1 MQTQEHNQD
10 PANNRSWE
18 ETRLDATGSVL
29 EDEDYTPS
37 EQGSGSMSQSGNW
50 QSGSGQSGMGQSGSG
65 QAALGEAKSKA
76 KQLVTETMDQASGQV
91 QSTFSEQKGRAADQL
106 NTVANALRQAGNELQ
121 NSDQAS
127 IAQYAET
134 AAEQVE
140 RLSTYIKE
148 REFGELWADLQATAK
163 RQPEL
168 FVAGA
173 LAAGFLVGRFLKSS
187 GNSSSRNYGGSN
199 YGSGA
204 RYYDNYGGQ
213 SASYGA
219 NYGSTAGSTYGSNS
233 SGQQSSGSQDIPI
246 TQTGG
251 QQYGGQW

>member
-50 QSGSGQSGMGQSGSG
+50 QSGSGQSGSG

-76 KQLVTETMDQASGQV
+76 KQLVTETMDEATGQV

-106 NTVANALRQAGNELQ
+106 NTVASALRQAGNELQ

-187 GNSSSRNYGGSN
+187 GNSSSRNYGGN
-199 YGSGA
+199 A
-204 RYYDNYGGQ
+204 RYYDSSYGGQ
-213 SASYGA
+213 SAGYGSNYGASYGS
-219 NYGSTAGSTYGSNS
+219 NYGSTSGSTSGSNW

>member
-1 MQTQEHNQD
+1 MQTQEHTQD

-50 QSGSGQSGMGQSGSG
+50 QSGSGQSGSGQSGSG

-76 KQLVTETMDQASGQV
+76 KQLVTETMDEATGQV
-91 QSTFSEQKGRAADQL
+91 KSTFSEQKVRAADQL
-106 NTVANALRQAGNELQ
+106 NTVASALRQAGNELQ
-121 NSDQAS
+121 NSEQQS
-127 IAQYAET
+127 FAQYAE
-134 AAEQVE
+134 AAADQVE

-187 GNSSSRNYGGSN
+187 GNQSSRN

-204 RYYDNYGGQ
+204 RYYDSYGGQ
-213 SASYGA
+213 SAGYGSNYGASYGS
-219 NYGSTAGSTYGSNS
+219 NYGSTSGANW